1 MTKKTELHNLPQDIT
16 EHAIGEYLTEKD
28 KSALALTSKTTQGLF
43 QPHLTEK
50 DKSALVLT
58 SKTTQGLFQPHRLQN
73 KLLLQVMHGEQD
85 KAEKILKRHPELLEM
100 EGEATDYSGRTF
112 KTTAF
117 RYALWALDTR
127 YMCNMMLDCLPSSPQ
142 GEAIKQALLTQFK
155 AHKQDGVFYKLNGE
169 TIHEKHYDFSPLIE
183 ALQTY
188 VNHFNDWHANN
199 FDAMRNQWYK
209 VVGLA
214 QRYVPAHVAQHYCDP
229 DESFDPTPQFN
240 KKTFKRALEFHNYNY
255 ITCKREFWFAPGSS
269 TSVLGVNFGI
279 FRGDVIAAWA
289 LDWPAPLQ
297 EARIDSAAL
306 TALCEARTRDLVP
319 LMQRLEGP
327 IQKPDADHDSPQC
340 VIS

>member
-1 MTKKTELHNLPQDIT
+1 MPKKTELHNLPQDIT

-43 QPHLTEK
+43 QH
-50 DKSALVLT
+50 
-58 SKTTQGLFQPHRLQN
+58 HRLQMMLN

-100 EGEATDYSGRTF
+100 TGEATDYSGRTF
-112 KTTAF
+112 NTTAF

-127 YMCNMMLDCLPSSPQ
+127 YMCNMMLDCLPYSPQ

-155 AHKQDGVFYKLNGE
+155 AHEQDGVFYKLNGV
-169 TIHEKHYDFSPLIE
+169 TIHETHYDFSPLIE

-188 VNHFNDWHANN
+188 VNHYNDWYATNN
-199 FDAMRNQWYK
+199 FDAMRNQWFK

-240 KKTFKRALEFHNYNY
+240 KKTFKRALEFYNY
-255 ITCKREFWFAPGSS
+255 ITGKREFWFAPVSS
-269 TSVLGVNFGI
+269 TSGLGVNFGI
-279 FRGDVIAAWA
+279 YRAADGRA
-289 LDWPAPLQ
+289 TSTRRTIRRPRRDIPL
-297 EARIDSAAL
+297 IDSSAM
-306 TALCEARTRDLVP
+306 TALCEVRTLDLVP